1 MFYCGLECIFALEI
15 CPSSFFFFFTDVHV
29 FCYLPDLKANASA
42 IQLDNEMEG
51 VNSSL
56 RSSTIVSGF
65 TDK

>member
-1 MFYCGLECIFALEI
+1 MFYCGLEYIFALEI
-15 CPSSFFFFFTDVHV
+15 CPSSFFFTDVHV
-29 FCYLPDLKANASA
+29 FYYLPDLKANASA

>member
-1 MFYCGLECIFALEI
+1 MFYCGLECIYALEI
-15 CPSSFFFFFTDVHV
+15 CPSSFFFFTDVHV
-29 FCYLPDLKANASA
+29 FYYLPDLKANASA

>member
-1 MFYCGLECIFALEI
+1 MHLRFRDMPFII
-15 CPSSFFFFFTDVHV
+15 FFTDVHV
-29 FCYLPDLKANASA
+29 FYYLPDLKANASA
-42 IQLDNEMEG
+42 IQLDDEIEG

>member
-1 MFYCGLECIFALEI
+1 MPFII
-15 CPSSFFFFFTDVHV
+15 FFTDVHV
-29 FCYLPDLKANASA
+29 FYYLPDLKANASA